1 MKKLFTFTAIT
12 LIILTFCAT
21 SCKKSEYLEPTNR
34 NNTQKTYYQPPKT
47 DDLKAY
53 LRDFKQKMQSREND
67 DTMDIEDAAW
77 HLSSIAN
84 YDFGDVVSRFDKFQ
98 SDTLYYNINVEN
110 GMVKLS
116 DLNSLYT
123 RASADITTHLNS
135 LNLENKHIRFI
146 GTDISNDGSV
156 IMSILVTSGWPYQ
169 TWYFP
174 DPITLYETLSPYYD
188 DDYYCDYD
196 DFTDTLQTM
205 LNLLVAYHP
214 TSSGRVFFS
223 VFKTVDF
230 YYYNYPDVNANYY
243 YDYRIFAFHR
253 KPIDMCANDFF
264 YYFDSYAGLAVD
276 SSWSGLMRYD
286 IIDFNIIKQ
295 ETPSLSTVYHQPR
308 VRYGVFI
315 EQDTVVHHR

>member
-1 MKKLFTFTAIT
+1 MKKLFTLTA
-12 LIILTFCAT
+12 LIMIIVTFCAT

-34 NNTQKTYYQPPKT
+34 NNTQKSYYQPPKT

-67 DTMDIEDAAW
+67 ETMEIEDAAW

-123 RASADITTHLNS
+123 IASADITTHLNS

-146 GTDISNDGSV
+146 GADISNDGSV
-156 IMSILVTSGWPYQ
+156 IMSILVTSGWPIQ

-174 DPITLYETLSPYYD
+174 DPLTLYETLSPYFD
-188 DDYYCDYD
+188 DTYYCEYD
-196 DFTDTLQTM
+196 DFTDTLQTT

-214 TSSGRVFFS
+214 TSYNRTYFIVH
-223 VFKTVDF
+223 KTVDF
-230 YYYNYPDVNANYY
+230 YYYNYPDVNFTD
-243 YDYRIFAFHR
+243 YDNYRIFAYHN
-253 KPIDMCANDFF
+253 KPGNMGANDFF

-276 SSWSGLMRYD
+276 SCQSGMISYS

-295 ETPSLSTVYHQPR
+295 ETPSPSTVYHQPR

>member
-1 MKKLFTFTAIT
+1 M
-12 LIILTFCAT
+12 
-21 SCKKSEYLEPTNR
+21 
-34 NNTQKTYYQPPKT
+34 
-47 DDLKAY
+47 
-53 LRDFKQKMQSREND
+53 
-67 DTMDIEDAAW
+67 
-77 HLSSIAN
+77 
-84 YDFGDVVSRFDKFQ
+84 
-98 SDTLYYNINVEN
+98 
-110 GMVKLS
+110 
-116 DLNSLYT
+116 
-123 RASADITTHLNS
+123 
-135 LNLENKHIRFI
+135 
-146 GTDISNDGSV
+146 
-156 IMSILVTSGWPYQ
+156 
-169 TWYFP
+169 
-174 DPITLYETLSPYYD
+174 
-188 DDYYCDYD
+188 
-196 DFTDTLQTM
+196 
-205 LNLLVAYHP
+205 
-214 TSSGRVFFS
+214 FFS